1 MSDWS
6 VVAAAAVT
14 GVTSV
19 ASGTI
24 GYLVAQSQA
33 RAQERQARELR
44 QEELQRARKETYHA
58 FLDVD
63 RQLPARLT
71 AGLEVGRADIEQWL
85 DNFNHC
91 YNAVLLIGNDAVTLQ
106 ARQLFEGYLRLYEEA
121 TQGGTSW
128 PAVTDRQAAYENHR
142 PKLDETRKLLI
153 VAMRLD
159 VSGSSQS

>member
-1 MSDWS
+1 MADWS

-44 QEELQRARKETYHA
+44 KDELQQARKDTYHA
-58 FLDVD
+58 FLDID

-71 AGLEVGRADIEQWL
+71 AGMGVGRADIEQWL
-85 DNFNHC
+85 DHFNHC
-91 YNAVLLIGNDAVTLQ
+91 YTPC
-106 ARQLFEGYLRLYEEA
+106 
-121 TQGGTSW
+121 S
-128 PAVTDRQAAYENHR
+128 
-142 PKLDETRKLLI
+142 
-153 VAMRLD
+153 
-159 VSGSSQS
+159 

>member
-1 MSDWS
+1 MADWS

-14 GVTSV
+14 GATSV

-33 RAQERQARELR
+33 HAQERQARELR
-44 QEELQRARKETYHA
+44 EEELHRARKETYHG

-71 AGLEVGRADIEQWL
+71 AGLEVGREDIQQWL
-85 DNFNHC
+85 DHFNHS
-91 YNAVLLIGNDAVTLQ
+91 YNAVLLIGTDAVTLQ
-106 ARQLFEGYLRLYEEA
+106 ARQLFEGYLQLYEEA

-128 PAVTDRQAAYENHR
+128 PAVADRQTAYQNHR
-142 PKLDETRKLLI
+142 PRLDETRKLLI
-153 VAMRLD
+153 EAMRLD
-159 VSGSSQS
+159 VSRSSQS

>member
-1 MSDWS
+1 MADWT

-44 QEELQRARKETYHA
+44 QEELQRARKETYHG

-63 RQLPARLT
+63 RRLPARLT
-71 AGLEVGRADIEQWL
+71 AGLEVGQADIQEWL
-85 DNFNHC
+85 DSFNHG
-91 YNAVLLIGNDAVTLQ
+91 YKAVLLIGTDAVALQ
-106 ARQLFEGYLRLYEEA
+106 TRQLFEGYLQLYEEV

-128 PAVTDRQAAYENHR
+128 PAVPDRQAAYQNHR
-142 PKLDETRKLLI
+142 PKLDETRQLLI
-153 VAMRLD
+153 EAMRRD

>member
-1 MSDWS
+1 MADWT

-44 QEELQRARKETYHA
+44 QEELQRARKETYHG

-71 AGLEVGRADIEQWL
+71 AGLEVGRADIQEWL
-85 DNFNHC
+85 DSFNHG
-91 YNAVLLIGNDAVTLQ
+91 YNAVLLIGTDAVALQ
-106 ARQLFEGYLRLYEEA
+106 TRELFEGYLQLYEEV

-128 PAVTDRQAAYENHR
+128 PAVADRQAAFENHR

-153 VAMRLD
+153 EAMRLD